1 MKYLISE
8 PVKHVMT
15 YHTEMLDFD
24 SENAAHQENKT
35 IIIIPSGSGDIK
47 SFLLNIIIK
56 KTQKS

>member
-15 YHTEMLDFD
+15 YHTEMLDF
-24 SENAAHQENKT
+24 ENAAHQENKT
-35 IIIIPSGSGDIK
+35 IIIIPSGSEDIK